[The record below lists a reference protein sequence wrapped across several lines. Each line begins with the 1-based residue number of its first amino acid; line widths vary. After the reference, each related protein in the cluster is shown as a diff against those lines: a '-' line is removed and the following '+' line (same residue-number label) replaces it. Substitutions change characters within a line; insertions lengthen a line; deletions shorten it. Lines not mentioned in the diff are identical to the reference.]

1 MFFIIQFLNNP
12 KKLFWTKY
20 EDQRIKIAMFL
31 SKKHSLQNNLQTNPL
46 TDSDQRISL
55 GGYRPCLITWKK
67 KDSRLR

>member
-31 SKKHSLQNNLQTNPL
+31 LKKLKNLQTNLL
-46 TDSDQRISL
+46 TEVSVSGQ
-55 GGYRPCLITWKK
+55 GK
-67 KDSRLR
+67 